1 MEKKDMTAKIAAWK
15 KKHGDVFAYEVDGK
29 TCYLH
34 RPGRDVIAAASVVG
48 KEDPFKFAEVILT
61 NCWLGGDEELR
72 DDDPLFHGA
81 VAADF
86 GNRRDQGRGNKKNF
100 ERHRGRQ
107 G

>member
-15 KKHGDVFAYEVDGK
+15 KKHGDVFAYEVDGQ

-48 KEDPFKFAEVILT
+48 KGDPFKFAEVILT

-72 DDDPLFHGA
+72 DDDRYFIGLSHQISQIVEVKVGEI
-81 VAADF
+81 
-86 GNRRDQGRGNKKNF
+86 KKL
-100 ERHRGRQ
+100 
-107 G
+107 